1 MIAALAL
8 AVLASARDHVV
19 SREVEGE
26 IVCTIHARNVPAGTI
41 AQEIAAAAS
50 RKIEGLDGALAPI
63 DVDLVDRPWS
73 EALERVLGAA
83 GARPRMGA
91 TIGIERDLLAGESS
105 DEIAEAAF
113 RSALRASPSHEESAA
128 ARLELGRLLE
138 HRGQHR
144 AARAA
149 WEEIPSRHDGSPSV
163 ADAWREIA
171 ESALAEE
178 EIDEAARALSALGA
192 LVDPHPHHAFAR
204 RALARILTRR
214 GDALAALALLD
225 TVDALYATRDPIER
239 RERLIAR
246 AEALTANGDHRAALQ
261 ALDRAAST
269 DWKRSETL
277 DALRARGEALA
288 AAGDA
293 GNASIAWL
301 RAAQICDG
309 KPRAAAFSRA
319 AELALSAQDGLG
331 ALAIANTASRE
342 GDARD
347 FAAPTFAAM
356 RLLELVSSP
365 SDDAADATLIAEEA
379 LSAGDLAAVRAF
391 LATPADGALSNDLAA
406 RRVVLAAFVA
416 NQEYGLEPA
425 LDELRRALALFGT
438 GSARERLFAAAATV
452 LERRGLFARAANAL
466 GGEL

>member
-1 MIAALAL
+1 MIACAALL
-8 AVLASARDHVV
+8 LLASVQEHVV
-19 SREVEGE
+19 AHEVEGE
-26 IVCTIHARNVPAGTI
+26 VVCTIHARNVPAETI
-41 AQEIAAAAS
+41 AKEIATAAS
-50 RKIEGLDGALAPI
+50 RPITGLDGTLGEI

-91 TIGIERDLLAGESS
+91 TITIERDLLAGESS

-113 RSALRASPSHEESAA
+113 RSALRAAPAHEESAA
-128 ARLELGRLLE
+128 ARLDLGRLLE
-138 HRGQHR
+138 RRGQHR
-144 AARAA
+144 AARVA
-149 WEEIPSRHDGSPSV
+149 WEEVPARHDGSPHV

-178 EIDEAARALSALGA
+178 NIDEAARALSALGA

-204 RALARILTRR
+204 RALARVLTRR

-246 AEALTANGDHRAALQ
+246 AEALTAKGDPRAALQ
-261 ALDRAAST
+261 ALDRAASA
-269 DWKRSETL
+269 DWKRGETV

-288 AAGDA
+288 ASGDP

-301 RAAQICDG
+301 RAAQFSDG
-309 KPRAAAFSRA
+309 KARAAAFARA
-319 AELALSAQDGLG
+319 AELALSAHDGIG
-331 ALAIANTASRE
+331 ALAIAHTAARE
-342 GDARD
+342 GAGASVVQTTQD
-347 FAAPTFAAM
+347 AM
-356 RLLELVSSP
+356 RMLGLLSLPLE
-365 SDDAADATLIAEEA
+365 DASEATLLAEEA
-379 LSAGDLAAVRAF
+379 LAAGDVAAVRAF
-391 LATPADGALSNDLAA
+391 LATPADVALSNELAA

-416 NQEYGLEPA
+416 NHEHGLEPA
-425 LDELRRALALFGT
+425 LEELRRALAMFGA
-438 GSARERLFAAAATV
+438 GPARERLFAAAATV